1 MAITVSGP
9 IIIFDDTSVAQA
21 SFYDETF
28 GTGVFPEGGTS
39 LTISGGTAF
48 SSATGGKGNVA
59 TIVGVKTDASVI
71 LTTPQSGSV
80 TVNPIVSGVY
90 VFAVGGGG
98 GGGGWAGP
106 STRASGTS
114 GTPSFFSTVI
124 GGGGV
129 GGSPGGTRTAGAGG
143 AATGGTTN
151 TPGSAGDAGDNT
163 VPSPSTPSRTG
174 GDAGGFPNGISGAGG
189 AFATLVPSQVQ
200 SGGPGSP
207 FGGGGGGASAP
218 AGPIYLGKL
227 AAGGGGGGLA
237 IHSRLTITGG
247 SPYPYQVGAP
257 GAGGWVLS
265 GSGGAGAGGYLK
277 FTLFD

>member
-9 IIIFDDTSVAQA
+9 TIIFDDTSVAQA
-21 SFYDETF
+21 SLYDETF

-48 SSATGGKGNVA
+48 SSATGGKGNVV
-59 TIVGVKTDASVI
+59 TTVGVRTDASVI

-98 GGGGWAGP
+98 GGGGFSDP
-106 STRASGTS
+106 ISRVSGTS

-129 GGSPGGTRTAGAGG
+129 GGSPGGSTTAGAGG
-143 AATGGTTN
+143 TATGGTTN
-151 TPGSAGDAGDNT
+151 TPGSAGGAGGNN
-163 VPSPSTPSRTG
+163 VLSPSTPSATG

-189 AFATLVPSQVQ
+189 TSASLVTFQVQ
-200 SGGPGSP
+200 SGGPGNP
-207 FGGGGGGASAP
+207 FGGGGGGGSSSA
-218 AGPIYLGKL
+218 ILLG
-227 AAGGGGGGLA
+227 AHGAGGGGGGLA
-237 IHSRLTITGG
+237 IHSRLTVTGG
-247 SPYPYQVGAP
+247 SPYSYQVGAAGTVGAAGP
-257 GAGGWVLS
+257 AGAGGV
-265 GSGGAGAGGYLK
+265 GAGGYLK
-277 FTLFD
+277 FVLFD

>member
-48 SSATGGKGNVA
+48 SSATDGKGNVA
-59 TIVGVKTDASVI
+59 TVVGVKTDASVI
-71 LTTPQSGSV
+71 LTTPQSGSI

-90 VFAVGGGG
+90 VFAIGGGG
-98 GGGGWAGP
+98 GGGGTSPNSRTAG
-106 STRASGTS
+106 SS

-124 GGGGV
+124 GNSGA
-129 GGSPGGTRTAGAGG
+129 GGSPGGGTGG
-143 AATGGTTN
+143 GTGGTATGGTTN
-151 TPGSAGDAGDNT
+151 TSGTTGVPTVTAGGAGN
-163 VPSPSTPSRTG
+163 G
-174 GDAGGFPNGISGAGG
+174 GAAGGFPGGLSGAGG
-189 AFATLVPSQVQ
+189 DGADTPFLPD
-200 SGGPGSP
+200 SGGAGGNY
-207 FGGGGGGASAP
+207 GGGGGGSSSPAP
-218 AGPIYLGKL
+218 GFIFSVDGS
-227 AAGGGGGGLA
+227 GGGGGGRA
-237 IHSRLTITGG
+237 IHTRLTITGG

-257 GAGGWVLS
+257 GAGGVARDP
-265 GSGGAGAGGYLK
+265 GGAGGGGCLA